1 MPSAESVSDGL
12 GRWSRLGVLFL
23 GLALIAHG
31 VLVGLWLA
39 PSSPV
44 RSVVGGSFLASYVD
58 PYFKQGNDTLGI
70 GSNRIDESLQIRAW
84 VKATPKKKK
93 AKKTE
98 WLDITAIEQR
108 RLRGDFAPAR
118 SHQAARRIAASLNLA
133 MLQFN
138 ADQLKIVAKF
148 DADSDRESM
157 RRELLSAGAKPR
169 YVLNFLG
176 ADEMTRRYAS
186 LWLGAEIN
194 EGEIVRVAYRVGRR
208 EAPAAKASGSDSLKG
223 RPFTWFD
230 LGTRT
235 PYRGTPEARSA
246 FEDYVN
252 ARRHG

>member
-12 GRWSRLGVLFL
+12 GRWPRFVVLLLGA
-23 GLALIAHG
+23 ALIAHG

-44 RSVVGGSFLASYVD
+44 RNVVGGSFLASYID

-84 VKATPKKKK
+84 VKKTPNSKKS
-93 AKKTE
+93 KKTE
-98 WLDITAIEQR
+98 WLDVTALETR
-108 RLRGDFAPAR
+108 RLRGDFAAAR

-138 ADQLKIVAKF
+138 PEQLKVVAEF
-148 DADSDRESM
+148 GADSDRESM
-157 RRELLSAGAKPR
+157 RRELLGAGAKPL

-176 ADEMTRRYAS
+176 ADEMARRYAS
-186 LWLGAEIN
+186 LWLGAEITD
-194 EGEIVRVAYRVGRR
+194 GEIVKVAYRVGRR
-208 EAPAAKASGSDSLKG
+208 QAPSVKDGSAATLKG

-230 LGTRT
+230 MGNRK
-235 PYRGTPEARSA
+235 PYRGTPEARAA
-246 FEDYVN
+246 FKDYVK